1 MTTRI
6 LTANYVRPTD
16 AYIAEVFMPAFETV
30 ASQIPCVERRYRIA
44 NKGVRVRF
52 YSNGLMERLTQ
63 ALAHLQDLS
72 LSGTDDLTIDVWD
85 SASSGSMLT
94 PPWRTTRHH
103 FPQEV
108 QAQRPDDATMLAV
121 YVHGEESLS
130 VYDPV
135 THHAWYWVSAAENL
149 PSWVSAAP
157 FRTLFSWFLSSH
169 AVHLVHGAV
178 VAEGGKAALLAAR
191 GGSGKSTTALAC
203 ALAGMEYLADD
214 YAGIG
219 LGTDIVVHSLYAS
232 VKIVPERASA
242 FPALFASVQAGETEK
257 QITFLS
263 DSARMGNSAKLAAIF
278 IPVVRRL
285 AKTRIVPASKAEA
298 MLALVPTT
306 LFQLPLGEADK
317 IATFAEIVRRTPC
330 YRVELG
336 LDPAEA
342 AQTLR
347 EAMRAMP

>member
-16 AYIAEVFMPAFETV
+16 AYVAEVFMPAFAAV
-30 ASQIPCVERRYRIA
+30 ASQTPFIERRYRIA
-44 NKGVRVRF
+44 DRGVRIRF
-52 YSNGLMERLTQ
+52 YSEELVARLTQ
-63 ALAHLQDLS
+63 ALAHLQDFNPS
-72 LSGTDDLTIDVWD
+72 TADDLTIDVWD

-94 PPWRTTRHH
+94 PPWRTPRHH

-108 QAQRPDDATMLAV
+108 QAQMPSDAATLAV

-130 VYDPV
+130 VYDPA
-135 THHAWYWVSAAENL
+135 TQHAWYWVSAAENL
-149 PSWVSAAP
+149 PFWVSAAP
-157 FRTLFSWFLSSH
+157 LRTIFSWFLSGH

-219 LGTDIVVHSLYAS
+219 LGADILVHSLYAS
-232 VKIVPERASA
+232 VKIVPERASEFPVL
-242 FPALFASVQAGETEK
+242 FPAVPADETEK
-257 QITFLS
+257 QIAFLTT
-263 DSARMGNSAKLAAIF
+263 SARMGNSTKLAAIF
-278 IPVVRRL
+278 IPVLRHS
-285 AKTRIVPASKAEA
+285 AETRIVPASKAEA

-330 YRVELG
+330 YRLELG

-342 AQTLR
+342 AQVIR
-347 EAMRAMP
+347 EAVRKAP